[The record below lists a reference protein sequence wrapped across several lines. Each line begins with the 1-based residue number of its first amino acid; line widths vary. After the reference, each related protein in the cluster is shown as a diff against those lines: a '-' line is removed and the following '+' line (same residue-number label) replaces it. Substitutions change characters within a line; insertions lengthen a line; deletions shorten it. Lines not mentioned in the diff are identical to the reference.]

1 MSRCLNKETDM
12 EREDTVIDLGS
23 ASVETRGPIG
33 QGNDLVLALEQPGL
47 SDD

>member
-1 MSRCLNKETDM
+1 M

-23 ASVETRGPIG
+23 ATAETKGPIG

-47 SDD
+47 TDD